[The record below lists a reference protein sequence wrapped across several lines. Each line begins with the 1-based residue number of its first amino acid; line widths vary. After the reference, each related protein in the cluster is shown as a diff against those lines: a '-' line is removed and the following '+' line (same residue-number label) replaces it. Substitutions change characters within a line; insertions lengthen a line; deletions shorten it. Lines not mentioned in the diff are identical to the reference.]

1 MTLEEIAALVQK
13 GVTHSGFADS
23 LKFDCGDLG
32 QVVIADGH
40 VGLENRDTDCTLKLS
55 LDNLAKLVTGNL
67 NPMTAVMMGKLK
79 VSGNP
84 AIALKLKELL

>member
-1 MTLEEIAALVQK
+1 MTLDEISALVQK
-13 GVTHSGFADS
+13 GVTHSGFSDS
-23 LKFDCGDLG
+23 LKFDCGDAG
-32 QVVIADGH
+32 VVTIADGQ
-40 VGLENRDTDCTLKLS
+40 VSLADRDTDCTLKLS

>member
-1 MTLEEIAALVQK
+1 MTLNEIAALVQK
-13 GVTHSGFADS
+13 GVSYSGFADS
-23 LKFDCGDLG
+23 LKFDCGEAG
-32 QVVIADGH
+32 QVVIKDGQ
-40 VGLENRDTDCTLKLS
+40 VGLEDQDTDCTLKLS
-55 LDNLAKLVTGNL
+55 LENLSKLVTGNL